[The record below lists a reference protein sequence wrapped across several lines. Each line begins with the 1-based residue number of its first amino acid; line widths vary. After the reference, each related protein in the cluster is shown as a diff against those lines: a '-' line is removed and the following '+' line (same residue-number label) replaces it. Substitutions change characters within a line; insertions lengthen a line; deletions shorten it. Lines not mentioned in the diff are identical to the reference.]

1 MLAHE
6 VLACLE
12 LAIYV
17 GLLLPTTFSTFHY
30 IFKGQYGW
38 LYLHA
43 FVIGAYLSS
52 ADILQELIVSSK
64 NRGPGR
70 FHQHN

>member
-1 MLAHE
+1 MIAHE

-17 GLLLPTTFSTFHY
+17 GLLLPATFCTIYF
-30 IFKGQYGW
+30 IFKGQFGW

-43 FVIGAYLSS
+43 FVIGMHFPHA
-52 ADILQELIVSSK
+52 
-64 NRGPGR
+64 G
-70 FHQHN
+70 